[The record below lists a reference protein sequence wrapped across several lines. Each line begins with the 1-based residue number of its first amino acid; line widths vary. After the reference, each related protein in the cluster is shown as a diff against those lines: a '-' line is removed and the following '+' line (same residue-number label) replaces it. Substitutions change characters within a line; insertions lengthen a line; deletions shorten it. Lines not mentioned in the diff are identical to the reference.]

1 MLMAHMIWH
10 LLAHRPGPLRSPL
23 LWGSVSGAVAGF
35 IQAVSGLGGPAI
47 GMYAQLAHWDKD
59 RTRGNISLYFLGL
72 SLPLVLMQYL
82 AGYYTGPVIQ
92 GLIPCLL
99 GCGAG
104 LVISYPLARK
114 IGEASFQRLL
124 AVVIGLSG
132 FSILTRA
139 LLDS

>member
-1 MLMAHMIWH
+1 
-10 LLAHRPGPLRSPL
+10 
-23 LWGSVSGAVAGF
+23 
-35 IQAVSGLGGPAI
+35 
-47 GMYAQLAHWDKD
+47 
-59 RTRGNISLYFLGL
+59 
-72 SLPLVLMQYL
+72 MQYL
-82 AGYYTGPVIQ
+82 AGYYTGPVLQ

-99 GCGAG
+99 GCGVG

-124 AVVIGLSG
+124 AIVIGLSG

>member
-1 MLMAHMIWH
+1 MPSWPTGTRTAPAAIS
-10 LLAHRPGPLRSPL
+10 ACTF
-23 LWGSVSGAVAGF
+23 WGSPCLWSSCNTWRA
-35 IQAVSGLGGPAI
+35 
-47 GMYAQLAHWDKD
+47 
-59 RTRGNISLYFLGL
+59 
-72 SLPLVLMQYL
+72 
-82 AGYYTGPVIQ
+82 YYTGPVLQ

-99 GCGAG
+99 GCGVG

-124 AVVIGLSG
+124 AIVIGLSG

>member
-1 MLMAHMIWH
+1 MDTWGRGMMP
-10 LLAHRPGPLRSPL
+10 RPFFTACKL
-23 LWGSVSGAVAGF
+23 
-35 IQAVSGLGGPAI
+35 
-47 GMYAQLAHWDKD
+47 
-59 RTRGNISLYFLGL
+59 SLIHILGL